1 MLVRKISLVLALATI
16 AACTQATPDATAP
29 KTAAAAAGTPTKPS
43 EKDASPMQD
52 ATQGSTQQLQPPRT
66 DSVLYF
72 ISNVDGDG
80 ATSYEV
86 ANGSWIHYWYGFQFE
101 LGGTRYYTGFAWETP
116 ERFGAEGEDHS
127 PAPGTKVTLAHATF
141 VTSEPG
147 SKTPW
152 KLLGAEPYI
161 GEFGG
166 LEQGNTVDT
175 TRRPQTFV
183 TDDSRLVLA
192 VPTWS
197 LQSGVRILSYDALV
211 FNPKETDNV
220 NDKHWTYI
228 GNIPAGENNSANCG
242 EDAPGKIAC
251 VKNSSTL
258 AFVKQPGL
266 PALRVTVSA
275 DPPTSGGDAT
285 VEYRY
290 DAASKSYLPTP

>member
-1 MLVRKISLVLALATI
+1 
-16 AACTQATPDATAP
+16 
-29 KTAAAAAGTPTKPS
+29 
-43 EKDASPMQD
+43 MQD
-52 ATQGSTQQLQPPRT
+52 ATQGSAQQLQPPRP

-80 ATSYEV
+80 ALSYEV
-86 ANGSWIHYWYGFQFE
+86 ANGSWINYWYGFQFE

-116 ERFGAEGEDHS
+116 ELFGAERENHY

-147 SKTPW
+147 SKSPW

-166 LEQGNTVDT
+166 MEQGNTVDT
-175 TRRPQTFV
+175 TRKPQTFV
-183 TDDSRLVLA
+183 TDDGRLVLT

-197 LQSGVRILSYDALV
+197 LQSGVRILSYEALV
-211 FNPKETDNV
+211 FNPKETDDV

-228 GNIPAGENNSANCG
+228 GNIPAGEDNSANCG
-242 EDAPGKIAC
+242 EDAPGKIPC

-258 AFVKQPGL
+258 AFVQQQGL

-275 DPPTSGGDAT
+275 DPPTSGGDET

-290 DAASKSYLPTP
+290 DAAQKSYLPAP

>member
-1 MLVRKISLVLALATI
+1 MRSPNARIRYFEASRRNH
-16 AACTQATPDATAP
+16 
-29 KTAAAAAGTPTKPS
+29 AG
-43 EKDASPMQD
+43 D
-52 ATQGSTQQLQPPRT
+52 
-66 DSVLYF
+66 Y
-72 ISNVDGDG
+72 N
-80 ATSYEV
+80 
-86 ANGSWIHYWYGFQFE
+86 
-101 LGGTRYYTGFAWETP
+101 GFAWETP
-116 ERFGAEGEDHS
+116 ELYGAERENHS
-127 PAPGTKVTLAHATF
+127 AAPGTKVTLAHATF
-141 VTSEPG
+141 VASEPG
-147 SKTPW
+147 SKSPW
-152 KLLGAEPYI
+152 KLLGAEHYI

-166 LEQGNTVDT
+166 MEQGNTVDT
-175 TRRPQTFV
+175 TRQPQTFV

-211 FNPKETDNV
+211 FKPKETENV

-228 GNIPAGENNSANCG
+228 GNIPAGEDNSANCG

-275 DPPTSGGDAT
+275 DPPTSGGGAT

-290 DAASKSYLPTP
+290 DAATASKSYLPTPEDRTKGIGSGGVPLQPRGCSTQSRTLSDADELLTSPSARHH

>member
-1 MLVRKISLVLALATI
+1 
-16 AACTQATPDATAP
+16 
-29 KTAAAAAGTPTKPS
+29 
-43 EKDASPMQD
+43 MQD
-52 ATQGSTQQLQPPRT
+52 ATQGSTQQLQPPRQ

-80 ATSYEV
+80 ATSYKV
-86 ANGSWIHYWYGFQFE
+86 ANGSWINYWYGFQFE

-116 ERFGAEGEDHS
+116 ELHGAERENHY

-166 LEQGNTVDT
+166 MEQGNTVDT
-175 TRRPQTFV
+175 TRKPQTFV

-211 FNPKETDNV
+211 FNPKETEDV

-228 GNIPAGENNSANCG
+228 GNLPAGEDNGASCG
-242 EDAPGKIAC
+242 EDAPGKIPC
-251 VKNSSTL
+251 IKNTSTL
-258 AFVKQPGL
+258 EFVPQAGL
-266 PALRVTVSA
+266 PALQVKVSA
-275 DPPTSGGDAT
+275 NPPTNAGDET
-285 VEYRY
+285 VVYRY
-290 DAASKSYLPTP
+290 DAAQKSYLPTP

>member
-1 MLVRKISLVLALATI
+1 
-16 AACTQATPDATAP
+16 
-29 KTAAAAAGTPTKPS
+29 
-43 EKDASPMQD
+43 MQD

-86 ANGSWIHYWYGFQFE
+86 ANGSWINYWYGFQFE

-116 ERFGAEGEDHS
+116 ERFGAESDDHS

-166 LEQGNTVDT
+166 MEQGNTVDT
-175 TRRPQTFV
+175 KRKPETFA
-183 TDDSRLVLA
+183 TDDGRLVLA

-197 LQSGVRILSYDALV
+197 LQSGVRILSYDTLV
-211 FNPKETDNV
+211 FNPKDTDNV

-228 GNIPAGENNSANCG
+228 GNVPAGQDNSADCD

-251 VKNSSTL
+251 VKNSSKL

-275 DPPTSGGDAT
+275 DPPTSGGDET

-290 DAASKSYLPTP
+290 DAARKSYLPTP